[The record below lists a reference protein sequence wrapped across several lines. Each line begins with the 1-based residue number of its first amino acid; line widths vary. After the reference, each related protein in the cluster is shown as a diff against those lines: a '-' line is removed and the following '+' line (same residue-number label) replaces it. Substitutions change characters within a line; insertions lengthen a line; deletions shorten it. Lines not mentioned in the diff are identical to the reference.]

1 MHPRDAIPA
10 TVTGSPD
17 VNTKEQNV
25 MTPEAQAQTRA
36 PAMASNTWR
45 ELLVS
50 GEPAHIDGF
59 ALEHLID
66 LQRDRLRSAGEGR

>member
-1 MHPRDAIPA
+1 
-10 TVTGSPD
+10 
-17 VNTKEQNV
+17 
-25 MTPEAQAQTRA
+25 MTPEAQTQTRA